1 LRAKEH
7 PRYRLG
13 FRHDAMKYSDEVWA
27 EKRKTGLARYLF
39 FDGILISGGP
49 FAVVMQVVGFFLL
62 RDEGQSFG
70 QYFSSSRTWMT
81 FFFHATLFGLVV
93 GFLNWRRN
101 ENAFAEMKNKV

>member
-1 LRAKEH
+1 
-7 PRYRLG
+7 
-13 FRHDAMKYSDEVWA
+13 MKYSATVWA
-27 EKRKTGLARYLF
+27 EKRKAGLTKYLF

-81 FFFHATLFGLVV
+81 FFFHGTLFGLVV

-101 ENAFAEMKNKV
+101 EKAYVDSQNKAEVG